1 MFLFVHVFSSGGGA
15 NQRKLKQRRMAK
27 RLQRERMKPFVRG
40 LGAGALT
47 KAHCLDEA
55 EKIGAQYKQGPKSVG
70 SVRGL
75 SLALGVS
82 WHEWWIG

>member
-1 MFLFVHVFSSGGGA
+1 
-15 NQRKLKQRRMAK
+15 
-27 RLQRERMKPFVRG
+27 MKPFVRG
-40 LGAGALT
+40 LEHIALT
-47 KAHCLDEA
+47 KP
-55 EKIGAQYKQGPKSVG
+55 KILAAQYKQGPKSVG